1 MDEIDFYLKEDLDD
15 EGDITSNSIFTDEE
29 GKARIVAHEQ
39 CIVAGLEEAQEV
51 FRRLGA
57 SMEKQTEDG
66 EEVKE
71 EEVVATV
78 SGKLRS
84 ILTGE
89 RLALNFICRMSG
101 IATETRKL
109 VEICSKVNPKVKV
122 AATRKTTPGF
132 RKFEKKAVEIGGGDP
147 HRFGLYDVVLIK
159 DNHIAGVG
167 SINEA
172 IQRVKSKVKG
182 KVIEVEAQGEED
194 AVQAAHLGVDV
205 IMLDNLSPSEAREI
219 TRKVK
224 QINPHVLIEV
234 SGGITAE
241 NITQYA
247 PFADRISL
255 GYLTHS
261 IKAKDF
267 SLEII
272 QDVIKNHF

>member
-132 RKFEKKAVEIGGGDP
+132 RRYEKKAVEIGGGDP

-172 IQRVKSKVKG
+172 IQRIKSKVRG

-194 AVQAAHLGVDV
+194 AVQAAHLDVDV

-272 QDVIKNHF
+272 QDEIKNHF

>member
-15 EGDITSNSIFTDEE
+15 EGDITSDSVFTDEE
-29 GKARIVAHEQ
+29 GEAQIVAHEQ

-51 FRRLGA
+51 FRRLGVN
-57 SMEKQTEDG
+57 MERQKEDG
-66 EEVKE
+66 KEVEE

-78 SGKLRS
+78 SGRMRS

-101 IATETRKL
+101 IATETRRL
-109 VEICSKVNPKVKV
+109 VGICSIVNPRVKI

-132 RKFEKKAVEIGGGDP
+132 RKFEKKAVEIGGGES
-147 HRFGLYDVVLIK
+147 HRLGLYDAVLIK
-159 DNHIAGVG
+159 DNHVAGVG

-172 IQRVKSKVKG
+172 IQRVKRKVKG
-182 KVIEVEAQGEED
+182 KIIEVEAQSEEE
-194 AVQAAHLGVDV
+194 ALQAAHLNVDV
-205 IMLDNLSPSEAREI
+205 IMLDNLPPSEAKET

-224 QINPHVLIEV
+224 QINPHILIEV

-241 NITQYA
+241 NILEYA
-247 PFADRISL
+247 SFADRISL
-255 GYLTHS
+255 GYITHS
-261 IKAKDF
+261 VKAKDF

-272 QDVIKNHF
+272 ENR

>member
-132 RKFEKKAVEIGGGDP
+132 RRYEKKAVEIGGGDP

-172 IQRVKSKVKG
+172 IQRIKSKVRG
-182 KVIEVEAQGEED
+182 KVIEVVAQGEED
-194 AVQAAHLGVDV
+194 AVQAAHLDVDV

-272 QDVIKNHF
+272 QDEIKNHF